1 MKANWLMNKW
11 FWYGVFTILT
21 AIATYQAFPA
31 NAEPAPDQK
40 VVYKEYNNYVIFKQS
55 YFHLVE
61 GKDLY
66 IDYRDEHWD
75 LFKYTPTFAA
85 AFGLL
90 AVLDDGVGL
99 FLWNLLNALILL
111 FGVFALPR
119 LTNR

>member
-11 FWYGVFTILT
+11 FWFGVFTILT
-21 AIATYQAFPA
+21 AITTYQAFPA

-66 IDYRDEHWD
+66 IDY
-75 LFKYTPTFAA
+75 
-85 AFGLL
+85 
-90 AVLDDGVGL
+90 
-99 FLWNLLNALILL
+99 
-111 FGVFALPR
+111 
-119 LTNR
+119 